1 MFNKNQFKKRFNCGR
16 HLLIRVRALKKANYL
31 QSSQNKRQ
39 FLMDIKGDGFTTV
52 WVCLPMALEE
62 LHA

>member
-31 QSSQNKRQ
+31 QSSQNSITAK
-39 FLMDIKGDGFTTV
+39 T
-52 WVCLPMALEE
+52 
-62 LHA
+62 